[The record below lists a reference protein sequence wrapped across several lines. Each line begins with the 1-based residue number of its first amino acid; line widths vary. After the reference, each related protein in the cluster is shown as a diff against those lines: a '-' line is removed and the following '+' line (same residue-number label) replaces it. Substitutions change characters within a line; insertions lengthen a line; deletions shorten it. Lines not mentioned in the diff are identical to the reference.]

1 MLDQVNHQIVL
12 ELTILSFGSF
22 ETINFFHFRLCLLQE
37 NVNETSDIELT
48 NSSFEFS
55 FLRQYVAHNV

>member
-12 ELTILSFGSF
+12 ELTIQSFGSF

-55 FLRQYVAHNV
+55 FL